1 MDALPVSHLGSQIS
15 LHLHLD
21 EDQQLSAYKGG
32 ETLWNI
38 SHSLSSLS
46 ISSLSLSVL
55 PLSLSSGWG
64 GILPFPQDD
73 GPSPFSSWPSI
84 LPGQHHQDL
93 FFWGSASPLRT
104 THALLCVLEE
114 GRGAGYGYYNPVS
127 ASLHEQ
133 CCSLLF
139 PE

>member
-1 MDALPVSHLGSQIS
+1 MEHFSFPLFLVYFFPLTFCPPFKPF
-15 LHLHLD
+15 LC
-21 EDQQLSAYKGG
+21 GG
-32 ETLWNI
+32 
-38 SHSLSSLS
+38 
-46 ISSLSLSVL
+46 V
-55 PLSLSSGWG
+55 
-64 GILPFPQDD
+64 GILVFPQDD

-84 LPGQHHQDL
+84 LSGEHQQGL
-93 FFWGSASPLRT
+93 VFWGSASPLRT
-104 THALLCVLEE
+104 TEE

>member
-1 MDALPVSHLGSQIS
+1 MDALPPSHLGSQNS
-15 LHLHLD
+15 LGLHLD
-21 EDQQLSAYKGG
+21 ENQQLSARKGG

-55 PLSLSSGWG
+55 PLSLSSGG

-84 LPGQHHQDL
+84 LSGEHQQGL
-93 FFWGSASPLRT
+93 VFWGSASPLRT
-104 THALLCVLEE
+104 TEE
-114 GRGAGYGYYNPVS
+114 GRGADYGYYDPVS
-127 ASLHEQ
+127 ASVHEQ